1 MGLRLLLV
9 LCFSSF
15 VLSQDVTVKLPLGSV
30 KGLKRSTVKGTSF
43 YSFQGIPYA
52 EKPVGDLRFQ
62 APVSKKKWDG
72 TWDATKEGS
81 ICHQMKYEY
90 KFLDQNEDCLFINI
104 FTPNISANLPV
115 MFYVYGGGFIIG
127 TSSEDYYGPYFLM
140 EENVVLVT
148 FNYRVGPYGFLSTG
162 DDFVPG
168 NAGLKDQN
176 LALKWVNQYV
186 SHFGGD
192 PTQIVIFGQS
202 AGSASCLFRGAI
214 LLSGTTLSPW
224 AYQRNHQLWSRNLI
238 KLMDPTNYE
247 KYNTSKTIYE
257 YLKQAP
263 AELIND
269 ASNAIQKGYKQLY
282 QGFFFAPV
290 YEHEHDGAFITKR
303 AYEALEEGDFNKVPV
318 LLGAT
323 SEEDYF
329 YMDLSDDMHAI
340 DENREKIKDEI
351 MKFYMSGGKY
361 ADNVRKLIT
370 MLSDHDFVL
379 SVLKFAEF
387 LMKHSQNPYLY
398 QFSYK
403 GVLAGRTNQSEIGFS
418 DKVAH
423 AEELR
428 YIFNSNRTKDITKFP
443 EQDQITQDVTV
454 KLPLGT
460 VKGLRRSTVRGTR
473 FYSFQ
478 GIPYAEKPV
487 GDLRFQAP
495 VAKKEWN
502 GTWDATK
509 EGSICNQMN
518 YKSSDQSEDCL

>member
-176 LALKWVNQYV
+176 LAL
-186 SHFGGD
+186 
-192 PTQIVIFGQS
+192 
-202 AGSASCLFRGAI
+202 
-214 LLSGTTLSPW
+214 
-224 AYQRNHQLWSRNLI
+224 
-238 KLMDPTNYE
+238 
-247 KYNTSKTIYE
+247 
-257 YLKQAP
+257 
-263 AELIND
+263 
-269 ASNAIQKGYKQLY
+269 
-282 QGFFFAPV
+282 
-290 YEHEHDGAFITKR
+290 
-303 AYEALEEGDFNKVPV
+303 
-318 LLGAT
+318 
-323 SEEDYF
+323 
-329 YMDLSDDMHAI
+329 
-340 DENREKIKDEI
+340 
-351 MKFYMSGGKY
+351 
-361 ADNVRKLIT
+361 
-370 MLSDHDFVL
+370 
-379 SVLKFAEF
+379 
-387 LMKHSQNPYLY
+387 
-398 QFSYK
+398 
-403 GVLAGRTNQSEIGFS
+403 
-418 DKVAH
+418 
-423 AEELR
+423 
-428 YIFNSNRTKDITKFP
+428 
-443 EQDQITQDVTV
+443 
-454 KLPLGT
+454 
-460 VKGLRRSTVRGTR
+460 
-473 FYSFQ
+473 
-478 GIPYAEKPV
+478 
-487 GDLRFQAP
+487 
-495 VAKKEWN
+495 N
-502 GTWDATK
+502 G
-509 EGSICNQMN
+509 
-518 YKSSDQSEDCL
+518 